1 MAPFM
6 NEDGDAPQPDPF
18 QPAPRRQLSLLQ
30 RRVLRAQIEIQ
41 AQDAAKVLYQHTV
54 LCQTVLP
61 YRDPGPDA
69 RLWHRVQG
77 NAHLEIQAG
86 RALHP
91 EKREFV
97 DVGLPFGPKPRLVL
111 YYLNAEALRTR
122 SPLMEVQD
130 SLTAFVKRIGLA
142 PKGQNMT
149 IVKDQ
154 LTRLSAADFR
164 MGYIDGNE
172 ATTVKATIIKGF
184 RLWFPKDERQRVLW
198 PSTVQF
204 SQEYFEDLMCHAVP
218 LNEAAVANL
227 SHSAMALDLYTW
239 LAQRLHRVG
248 RTGSQ
253 FVPWTALMEQFGQGY
268 GRIRKFREVF
278 RVTLR
283 MVHAV
288 YPDARFEIDEHGM
301 TLFNSRPPVPY
312 RLLPVR

>member
-1 MAPFM
+1 MSSNDENPRQ
-6 NEDGDAPQPDPF
+6 DLF
-18 QPAPRRQLSLLQ
+18 QSALRGRLSLIQ
-30 RRVLRAQIEIQ
+30 RRVLRGQIEIQ
-41 AQDAAKVLYQHTV
+41 QQDAAKVLYQHTV
-54 LCQTVLP
+54 LCQTVMP

-86 RALHP
+86 RGLHP

-111 YYLNAEALRTR
+111 YYLNAEALRSR
-122 SPLMEVQD
+122 SPLIEVQD
-130 SLTAFVKRIGLA
+130 SLTAFVKRIGLD
-142 PKGQNMT
+142 PKGRNMG

-164 MGYIDGNE
+164 MGYIEGNE
-172 ATTVKATIIKGF
+172 ATKVKATIIKGF

-239 LAQRLHRVG
+239 LAQRLHRVSL
-248 RTGSQ
+248 TGTQ
-253 FVPWTALMEQFGQGY
+253 FVPWTALLEQFGQGY

-278 RVTLR
+278 RATLR

-288 YPDARFEIDEHGM
+288 YPDAKFEIDGRGM
-301 TLFNSRPPVPY
+301 TLFNSRPPIPY

>member
-1 MAPFM
+1 MSQD
-6 NEDGDAPQPDPF
+6 ETIPDQDLF
-18 QPAPRRQLSLLQ
+18 QPPARGGLSLIQ
-30 RRVLRAQIEIQ
+30 RRVLRAHVEIQ

-54 LCQTVLP
+54 LCQTVMP

-111 YYLNAEALRTR
+111 YYLNAEAVRTR
-122 SPLMEVQD
+122 SPVIEVQD
-130 SLTAFVKRIGLA
+130 SLTSFVKRIGLA

-164 MGYIDGNE
+164 MGYIEGNE
-172 ATTVKATIIKGF
+172 ATTVKASIIKGF
-184 RLWFPKDERQRVLW
+184 KLWFPKDARQRVLW

-204 SQEYFEDLMCHAVP
+204 SQEYFEDLLCHAVP
-218 LNEAAVANL
+218 LNEAADVC
-227 SHSAMALDLYTW
+227 
-239 LAQRLHRVG
+239 
-248 RTGSQ
+248 
-253 FVPWTALMEQFGQGY
+253 
-268 GRIRKFREVF
+268 
-278 RVTLR
+278 
-283 MVHAV
+283 
-288 YPDARFEIDEHGM
+288 
-301 TLFNSRPPVPY
+301 
-312 RLLPVR
+312 

>member
-1 MAPFM
+1 MMKIIERAP
-6 NEDGDAPQPDPF
+6 
-18 QPAPRRQLSLLQ
+18 SLGRPSQ
-30 RRVLRAQIEIQ
+30 RRVLRAQTEIWQ
-41 AQDAAKVLYQHTV
+41 QDAAKVLCQHTV
-54 LCQTVLP
+54 LCQTVMP

-77 NAHLEIQAG
+77 DAYLEIQAG

-97 DVGLPFGPKPRLVL
+97 DVGLPFGLKSRLVL

-122 SPLMEVQD
+122 SPLIEVHD

-172 ATTVKATIIKGF
+172 ATTVKAAIIKGF
-184 RLWFPKDERQRVLW
+184 KLWFPKDERQRVLW

-204 SQEYFEDLMCHAVP
+204 SQEYFEDLLCHAVP
-218 LNEAAVANL
+218 LNEMAVANL

-253 FVPWTALMEQFGQGY
+253 FVPWTALLGQFGQGY

-278 RVTLR
+278 RATLR
-283 MVHAV
+283 MIHAV
-288 YPDARFEIDEHGM
+288 YPDARFDIDGRGM
-301 TLFNSRPPVPY
+301 TLFNSRPPVSC

>member
-1 MAPFM
+1 MSSDDENPRQ
-6 NEDGDAPQPDPF
+6 DLF
-18 QPAPRRQLSLLQ
+18 QSALRGRLSLIQ
-30 RRVLRAQIEIQ
+30 RRVLRGQIEIQ
-41 AQDAAKVLYQHTV
+41 QQDAAKVLYQHTV
-54 LCQTVLP
+54 LCQTVMP

-86 RALHP
+86 RGLHP

-111 YYLNAEALRTR
+111 YYLNAEALRSR
-122 SPLMEVQD
+122 SPLIEVQD
-130 SLTAFVKRIGLA
+130 SLTAFVKRIGLD
-142 PKGQNMT
+142 PKGRNMG

-164 MGYIDGNE
+164 MGYIEGNE

-239 LAQRLHRVG
+239 LAQRLHRVSL
-248 RTGSQ
+248 TGTQ
-253 FVPWTALMEQFGQGY
+253 FVPWTALLEQFGQGY

-278 RVTLR
+278 RATLR

-288 YPDARFEIDEHGM
+288 YPDAKFEIDGRGM
-301 TLFNSRPPVPY
+301 TLFNSRPPIPY

>member
-1 MAPFM
+1 MSQD
-6 NEDGDAPQPDPF
+6 ETIPDQDLF
-18 QPAPRRQLSLLQ
+18 QPPARGGLSLIQ
-30 RRVLRAQIEIQ
+30 RRVLRAHVEIQ

-54 LCQTVLP
+54 LCQTVMP

-111 YYLNAEALRTR
+111 YYLNAEAVRTR
-122 SPLMEVQD
+122 SPVIEVQD
-130 SLTAFVKRIGLA
+130 SLTSFVKRIGLA

-164 MGYIDGNE
+164 MGYIEGNE
-172 ATTVKATIIKGF
+172 ATTVKASIIKGF
-184 RLWFPKDERQRVLW
+184 KLWFPKDARQRVLW

-204 SQEYFEDLMCHAVP
+204 SQEYFEDLLCHAVP

-239 LAQRLHRVG
+239 LAQRLHRVS
-248 RTGSQ
+248 RTGNQ

-268 GRIRKFREVF
+268 SRIRKFREVF
-278 RVTLR
+278 RTTLR

-288 YPDARFEIDEHGM
+288 YPDGRFELDGRGM

-312 RLLPVR
+312 RLLPLR